1 MAERHSK
8 FMGMKHHHKKYH
20 HYGKKVYFYALH
32 HQFSAMPPQP
42 LIALVDCNSFYV
54 SCECVFR
61 PNLWE
66 KPVGVLSNNDGCFI
80 ARNKALKSLGV
91 KMGVPLFQV
100 ADLVKKHEVH
110 LFSSNFPL
118 YADMSSRVMSLLET
132 FSPSTEI
139 YSIDEAFLDLTGI
152 CQQDS
157 IGYGLSIKQ
166 SIQQNTGIPVCVG
179 MGPTKTLAKLANFA
193 AKKWPKTNGVVDLSC
208 PQRRERLMRLLPVNE
223 VWGIGSRLSQQLS
236 QLGINNIWALA
247 QQPVQRIQLQF
258 SVVLARTIM
267 ELNGISCLELTEIAP
282 DKKEIMCSRS
292 FKQPLDNLMELSEA
306 LAEFCSRATEKLRAQ
321 DSTADRLTV
330 FIRTNP
336 FNPQDPQY
344 QRSATLKFAI
354 GTQDTRR
361 LINAAKQLLQ
371 DIYKEGYRYQKCG
384 IQLSG
389 LHPNSMPDQIDLF
402 ASPPASRDRELMDC
416 FDKINHR
423 FPKSISIAA
432 TGLKK
437 NWQFQPEHLSNRYT
451 TQWGELA
458 IVKCS

>member
-1 MAERHSK
+1 MPSPRHP
-8 FMGMKHHHKKYH
+8 
-20 HYGKKVYFYALH
+20 
-32 HQFSAMPPQP
+32 FSAMPPQP

-61 PNLWE
+61 PDLWE

-100 ADLVKKHEVH
+100 ADLVKKHDVH
-110 LFSSNFPL
+110 LFSSNFAL

-152 CQQDS
+152 CQQDP
-157 IGYGLSIKQ
+157 IGYGFSIKQ
-166 SIQQNTGIPVCVG
+166 AIQQNTGIPVCVG

-236 QLGINNIWALA
+236 QLGINTVWALA
-247 QQPVQRIQLQF
+247 QQPVQRMQLQF
-258 SVVLARTIM
+258 SVILARTIM
-267 ELNGISCLELTEIAP
+267 ELNGISCLELAEIAP
-282 DKKEIMCSRS
+282 DKQEIMCSRS
-292 FKQPLDNLMELSEA
+292 FKRPLDNLMELSEA
-306 LAEFCSRATEKLRAQ
+306 LAEFCSRAAEKLRAQ

-336 FNPQDPQY
+336 FNPQEPQY
-344 QRSATLKFAI
+344 QRSATLKLAI

-371 DIYKEGYRYQKCG
+371 GIYKEGYRYQKCG

-389 LHPNSMPDQIDLF
+389 LHPNSMPGQTDLF
-402 ASPPASRDRELMDC
+402 ANPKSSKERELMAC

-432 TGLKK
+432 TGLNKS
-437 NWQFQPEHLSNRYT
+437 WQFQPEHISKCYT
-451 TQWGELA
+451 THWNELA
-458 IVKCS
+458 IVKCG